1 LSDSARKEEGF
12 AQFDVAIQDSDL
24 RFLLGSGLKDAAHRA
39 ASCMGWVWRQW
50 LAGVPKRDLTGRGER
65 FVERGLELRTRSSS
79 YHLLALHDLYLLHCA
94 IFASGA
100 AQLRRVAEQIADVS
114 GDKGQK
120 PLDDG
125 ELYAAAW
132 CGMMK
137 YWILGDDKKA
147 AEQSAL
153 IWSAYREP
161 GIFAAPKPLV
171 TPWLKR
177 DWAAF
182 AKQQQKDFDKLWTR
196 ARKDRWTV
204 KAENSTEIVV
214 TTERYQIEHMWCW
227 AHCGIAMLAHREGV
241 KVINDPFWFPAV
253 ALEYETANEHRK
265 KRDDTDQLRMF

>member
-1 LSDSARKEEGF
+1 
-12 AQFDVAIQDSDL
+12 
-24 RFLLGSGLKDAAHRA
+24 
-39 ASCMGWVWRQW
+39 M
-50 LAGVPKRDLTGRGER
+50 
-65 FVERGLELRTRSSS
+65 
-79 YHLLALHDLYLLHCA
+79 LALHDLHLLHCA
-94 IFASGA
+94 IFASSA
-100 AQLRRVAEQIADVS
+100 PQLRMVAEQIADVS

-137 YWILGDDKKA
+137 YWILGDEKKA
-147 AEQSAL
+147 VEQSAF
-153 IWSAYREP
+153 IWGAYRDP
-161 GIFAAPKPLV
+161 SVFAAPKPLV

-182 AKQQQKDFDKLWTR
+182 AKQQQKDFEKLWTR

-204 KAENSTEIVV
+204 KAENSTEVVV
-214 TTERYQIEHMWCW
+214 TTERYQVAHMWCW
-227 AHCGIAMLAHREGV
+227 AHCGMALLAHREGA

-253 ALEYETANEHRK
+253 ALENETTKEQKN